1 MAVTGASH
9 CYVCALIGNEEIKI
23 YKLDRDQELIDYIME
38 KEEEFWKKYILG
50 DDIPL
55 LMEVKIILNFLKI
68 DIKI

>member
-38 KEEEFWKKYILG
+38 KEEEFWKNIY
-50 DDIPL
+50 
-55 LMEVKIILNFLKI
+55 
-68 DIKI
+68 